1 MVSPAVVRLRPG
13 TAVTPGRAGFDLFQ
27 GGRPVPTDR
36 VPGGGR
42 MTRVLITNDD
52 GIAAPGLA
60 ALAAAARRYGFDV
73 IVAAPSREMSGMSAA
88 LRIDQTDG
96 RLPLRRTA
104 AGFAVD
110 ATPASIVGLAAR
122 GAFGEPPDIVL
133 SGINR
138 GANVGIGILHS
149 GTVGAV
155 LTAANGGR
163 RGLAVSLDILLPGGD
178 LYEPP
183 DDELP
188 WRVAADVAAGLF
200 DQVVAAAPG
209 TILNLN
215 VPGRVPVTGLRT
227 ATLAPFGQVELVVSA
242 LTTDAVQP
250 GVERST
256 ASAPGS
262 DIDLL
267 AQGFAT
273 MTAIQPP
280 VAVPLPFVP
289 AQRTH

>member
-1 MVSPAVVRLRPG
+1 MASPAVVRLRPG

-178 LYEPP
+178 LYE
-183 DDELP
+183 
-188 WRVAADVAAGLF
+188 RVAADVAAGLF

-273 MTAIQPP
+273 VTAIQPP

>member
-1 MVSPAVVRLRPG
+1 
-13 TAVTPGRAGFDLFQ
+13 
-27 GGRPVPTDR
+27 
-36 VPGGGR
+36 

-60 ALAAAARRYGFDV
+60 ALAAAARDHGFDV
-73 IVAAPSREMSGMSAA
+73 VVAAPAREMSGMSAA
-88 LRIDQTDG
+88 LRVESTG
-96 RLPLRRTA
+96 LHRTE

-163 RGLAVSLDILLPGGD
+163 RGLAVSLDVLLPGGD
-178 LYEPP
+178 LTEPP
-183 DDELP
+183 DADLP
-188 WRVAADVAAGLF
+188 WPAAAELAAGLF
-200 DQVVAAAPG
+200 DQVLAAPPG
-209 TILNLN
+209 TVLSLN
-215 VPGRVPVTGLRT
+215 VPGRVPVAGLRT
-227 ATLAPFGQVELVVSA
+227 ATLAPFGQIELVVA
-242 LTTDAVQP
+242 PTTGDNVRP
-250 GVERST
+250 GVRRST

-267 AQGFAT
+267 AEGYAT
-273 MTAIQPP
+273 VTALQPP

-289 AQRTH
+289 AQRGPGRD